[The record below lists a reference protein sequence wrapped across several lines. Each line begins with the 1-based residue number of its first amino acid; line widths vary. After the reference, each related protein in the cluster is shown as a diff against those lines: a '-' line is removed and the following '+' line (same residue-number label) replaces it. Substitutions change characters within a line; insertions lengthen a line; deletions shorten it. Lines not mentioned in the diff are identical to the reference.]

1 MMKKIAMAAFV
12 LAIPSL
18 ASAHVTLRPA
28 QSKPAAEERYTVR
41 VPTEGQVATTSL
53 QLEIPAGVT
62 VTDVPSTEGNSP
74 EVTKVGDRIVSIT
87 WKKEIPPRQTA
98 EFTFTAR
105 NPGSG
110 EQITWKARQN
120 FADGTS
126 RDWTPGTKLVSNPAP
141 AGAMSANAHDVDAW
155 LKRHAAA
162 ARTVT
167 AGPRRRL

>member
-1 MMKKIAMAAFV
+1 MKRMTMAALM
-12 LAIPSL
+12 LAVP
-18 ASAHVTLRPA
+18 AVAFAHVTVRPA

-62 VTDVPSTEGNSP
+62 VTDVPPTEGASP
-74 EVTKVGDRIVSIT
+74 EVKKVGDCIVSIT

-141 AGAMSANAHDVDAW
+141 SGAQSAAMSANAQGVDAW
-155 LKRHAAA
+155 LKSSGP
-162 ARTVT
+162 ARRPPVY
-167 AGPRRRL
+167 